1 MRECFWDIGEIA
13 RRAANLPV
21 DDRVAAW
28 QAIQRKTRA
37 WLAEFQTPEVWEG
50 YAYLPTA
57 LTAVPP
63 GLEDIARIAREAFQ
77 FEEGHGVLAEVAL
90 LHYMNSAAGEHLRF
104 FPDADGSETSSLFTI
119 DADGSEAGSARFER
133 GAQFVL
139 PVDEGVHVYNVVQ
152 SFVGSMEEHPGQR
165 RGVGRLFGR
174 SALWGT
180 HRKHRRHKSPIVLF
194 LLLLI
199 IILILLFI
207 VF

>member
-1 MRECFWDIGEIA
+1 MCFPLKHSMDLGMHQIPLAPFRGGTALRTMERQMRECFWDIGEIA

-133 GAQFVL
+133 ILVKFMGPADLSTCCWLNFDRSVNWY
-139 PVDEGVHVYNVVQ
+139 PIIYIYIVSVY
-152 SFVGSMEEHPGQR
+152 GQ
-165 RGVGRLFGR
+165 
-174 SALWGT
+174 W
-180 HRKHRRHKSPIVLF
+180 I
-194 LLLLI
+194 
-199 IILILLFI
+199 
-207 VF
+207 